1 MVDSISQKPVNA
13 GTIKIARLK
22 VGDSNKADTTSAFS
36 LSASETQLSELAKI
50 NPAIRERVE
59 KGRKLDAF
67 LRLASQILG
76 VMNGKSSTKV
86 TAPQF
91 SKINIEY
98 VELKNPYSKTDKT
111 V

>member
-1 MVDSISQKPVNA
+1 MVDSISQKAANA
-13 GTIKIARLK
+13 GTIKVARLK
-22 VGDSNKADTTSAFS
+22 VGDADVALTSSFS
-36 LSASETQLSELAKI
+36 LNASETQLSELARI
-50 NPAIRERVE
+50 DPAIKDRVE

-76 VMNGKSSTKV
+76 FMNGTKLQKV

-91 SKINIEY
+91 SKIDIEY
-98 VELKNPYSKTDKT
+98 IELKNPYRKTDKT